1 LRKVILTSLVL
12 VFFDQALKIWVKTNM
27 VLGDTRDTLFS
38 WFKIHFIENNGAA
51 FGLFGSSGDTTKIFL
66 TTFRIVVV
74 AWGIVYI
81 YNLTKKHMPNGL
93 LISLGLVIGG
103 AIGNIIDSLFYGV
116 IFSDSYSK
124 TAEIFPSSGGYG
136 SFFKGEVVDMFQL
149 HFFTCDLPNW
159 LAISLPFTEKTILNF
174 LEGFDAKFTFFA
186 PIFNIA
192 DAGISVGLFLLILF
206 YRKRFN

>member
-1 LRKVILTSLVL
+1 
-12 VFFDQALKIWVKTNM
+12 M

-159 LAISLPFTEKTILNF
+159 LAISLPFIDLNND
-174 LEGFDAKFTFFA
+174 GKFNFFA

-192 DAGISVGLFLLILF
+192 DAGISVGIFLLIIF
-206 YRKRFN
+206 YRKRFNRSHSKLINSNNSN